1 MEEAVLQRF
10 AIIVNND
17 KEAARRLS
25 LEIKSFLTERARE
38 VTVFDSRDVYPDLKE
53 MDLAISLGGDGTVL
67 SAARLAAPWGV
78 PVFPVNLGTLG
89 FMTEANPESWSQELL
104 AILDQSIAPYG
115 RLMLQVQVWRGGSC
129 VFQSAALNEA
139 VVSGGGI
146 SKILSLEVQLK
157 TQSLGTYR
165 ADGIIVA
172 TPTGSTA
179 YSMAAGGP
187 ILSPDMDALILNPI
201 CPFSLSHRPLV
212 LPGWEQISAGIGE
225 QRTTVLL
232 TVDGQIE
239 FLLASSDE
247 VRISA
252 APFRAQILGP
262 HHRNFYDV
270 LKTKLNWSGGP
281 DA

>member
-1 MEEAVLQRF
+1 M
-10 AIIVNND
+10 I
-17 KEAARRLS
+17 
-25 LEIKSFLTERARE
+25 
-38 VTVFDSRDVYPDLKE
+38 
-53 MDLAISLGGDGTVL
+53 
-67 SAARLAAPWGV
+67 
-78 PVFPVNLGTLG
+78 
-89 FMTEANPESWSQELL
+89 
-104 AILDQSIAPYG
+104 
-115 RLMLQVQVWRGGSC
+115 QVQVWRKEAC

-139 VVSGGGI
+139 VVSGSGI
-146 SKILSLEVQLK
+146 SKILNLDIRLK
-157 TQSLGTYR
+157 QAGLGSYR
-165 ADGIIVA
+165 ADGIIVS

-212 LPGWEQISAGIGE
+212 LPGWEVVHAGIGT
-225 QRTTVLL
+225 QRTGVLL

-239 FLLASSDE
+239 FALETDDE
-247 VRISA
+247 VRIQA

-270 LKTKLNWSGGP
+270 LKTKLNWAGGH